1 MSSLSNIVP
10 SYKDPVLYFV
20 VTYTV
25 LIGCLYYFYK
35 GSKTFILGKNVNNQN
50 KNLSLIDLVSYPYG
64 LSSPQSIIKSFV
76 SNPIQIFGL
85 LFTLLLPNLVD
96 VTESKYK
103 PYFYGLMCGYIMLL
117 ILFLI
122 HVAIV
127 RLVID
132 PKTIVISDSF
142 SVEKKTGETYN
153 NIYRGHWITLVA
165 LLPIYST
172 VIILIEKH
180 F

>member
-1 MSSLSNIVP
+1 MSSLSNSVP

-20 VTYTV
+20 VTYIV

-35 GSKTFILGKNVNNQN
+35 GSKTFIFGQN

-103 PYFYGLMCGYIMLL
+103 PYCYGLMCGYIMLL

-122 HVAIV
+122 HVAVV

-172 VIILIEKH
+172 VIILIKKH

>member
-1 MSSLSNIVP
+1 MSSLSNSVP

-20 VTYTV
+20 ITYIV

-35 GSKTFILGKNVNNQN
+35 GSKTFIFNQN
-50 KNLSLIDLVSYPYG
+50 KKLSLIDLVSYPYG

>member
-1 MSSLSNIVP
+1 MSSLSNIIP
-10 SYKDPVLYFV
+10 ESKIYSDPVLYIV
-20 VTYTV
+20 ITYTV

-35 GSKTFILGKNVNNQN
+35 GSKTFIFGQN
-50 KNLSLIDLVSYPYG
+50 KKLDLIDLVSYPYG
-64 LSSPQSIIKSFV
+64 INTPQSIIKSFF

-85 LFTLLLPNLVD
+85 LFTLLLPNLID
-96 VTESKYK
+96 VNESKYK
-103 PYFYGLMCGYIMLL
+103 PYFYGLMCGFITLL

-142 SVEKKTGETYN
+142 KVEKKTGESYN
-153 NIYRGHWITLVA
+153 NIYRGHWIFLVA

-172 VIILIEKH
+172 LIVLFKKH

>member
-1 MSSLSNIVP
+1 MASLSNIP
-10 SYKDPVLYFV
+10 SDSKFYKNPVLYVFLLYTIT
-20 VTYTV
+20 VTCVYM
-25 LIGCLYYFYK
+25 FYSGTK
-35 GSKTFILGKNVNNQN
+35 SFIFGKNT
-50 KNLSLIDLVSYPYG
+50 NLSLLDLLSYPYG
-64 LSSPQSIIKSFV
+64 INSPQSIIKSFF

>member
-1 MSSLSNIVP
+1 MSSLSNIIP
-10 SYKDPVLYFV
+10 ESKIYSDPVLYFV
-20 VTYTV
+20 ITYTV

-35 GSKTFILGKNVNNQN
+35 GSKTFIFGQN
-50 KNLSLIDLVSYPYG
+50 KKLDLIDLVSYPYG
-64 LSSPQSIIKSFV
+64 INTPQSIIKSFF

-85 LFTLLLPNLVD
+85 LFTLLLPNLID
-96 VTESKYK
+96 VNESKYK
-103 PYFYGLMCGYIMLL
+103 PYFYGLMCGFITLL

-142 SVEKKTGETYN
+142 KVEKKTGESYN
-153 NIYRGHWITLVA
+153 NIYRGHWIVLVA

-172 VIILIEKH
+172 LIVLFKKH